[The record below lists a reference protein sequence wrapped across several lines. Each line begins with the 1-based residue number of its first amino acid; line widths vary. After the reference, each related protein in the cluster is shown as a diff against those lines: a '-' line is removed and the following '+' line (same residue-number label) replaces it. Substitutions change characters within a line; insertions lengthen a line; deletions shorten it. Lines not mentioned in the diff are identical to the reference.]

1 MVDES
6 GTAFRL
12 PGGAEV
18 ANADPAVEV
27 AGGTARC
34 RDEAAEAVSGA
45 VAHDLRTE
53 WTEH

>member
-6 GTAFRL
+6 GTAFHL
-12 PGGAEV
+12 PGGVGV

-34 RDEAAEAVSGA
+34 RDEAGEAASGA
-45 VAHDLRTE
+45 AVHDLRTE